1 MSDGP
6 IATTGTFN
14 FMHSDSVVLPQ
25 SEAEVRF
32 AIRRSDWGR
41 LKRCITICKRD
52 SSPNLSGWYFFCF
65 GIAASA
71 GVSILPLFKATGLAP
86 WIIPAYLCLTGAATI
101 VGLVLVALNRY
112 LNQNRGNRLDEL
124 EIDMGDIERGFGPMQ

>member
-6 IATTGTFN
+6 VATGIFTYTR
-14 FMHSDSVVLPQ
+14 SDSVVLPQ

-41 LKRCITICKRD
+41 LKRCITICKSD
-52 SSPNLSGWYFFCF
+52 AAPNLSGWYFFCF
-65 GIAASA
+65 GIGGST
-71 GVSILPLFKATGLAP
+71 GVSILPLLTATGLAP
-86 WIIPAYLCLTGAATI
+86 WIVPAYCCMTGAAI
-101 VGLVLVALNRY
+101 LLGLVLVAVNKY
-112 LNQNRGNRLDEL
+112 LNKKRGSRLDEL